1 MSIYGLVIIMVINM
15 VMIFGINDSVIL
27 LIWVVVCKILMIRF
41 VISVISNSGVVSVSV
56 IFIVLVFII
65 MIDLGV
71 ILFF

>member
-1 MSIYGLVIIMVINM
+1 MAINTA
-15 VMIFGINDSVIL
+15 MIFGINDSVIS
-27 LIWVVVCKILMIRF
+27 LICVAVCKILMIRF
-41 VISVISNSGVVSVSV
+41 VINVINNSGVVSVSA

>member
-1 MSIYGLVIIMVINM
+1 M

-27 LIWVVVCKILMIRF
+27 LICVVVCKILMIRF
-41 VISVISNSGVVSVSV
+41 VINVINNSGVVSVRV

>member
-1 MSIYGLVIIMVINM
+1 MVINM

-27 LIWVVVCKILMIRF
+27 LICVAVCKILMIRF
-41 VISVISNSGVVSVSV
+41 VINVINNSGAVSVSV